1 MAGKIPQYF
10 IDDLLAR
17 ADIVPVVD
25 SRVKLRKTGKN
36 YSACCPFHDEKTPS
50 FTVSP
55 DKQFYY
61 CFGCGASGNAVGF
74 LMEYDRLP
82 FPEAVEK
89 LAASLG
95 LEVPREKLDAGQL
108 KRQQESQSLYQ
119 LTEKAAEYYREKL
132 RDHKVSTPAITYLK
146 NRGLSGAIC
155 KEFGIGLAPPGWD
168 NLLNQLGTSSEKSAQ
183 LELAGLAIR
192 RQDSDGGSNH
202 HGAGKSEPGKRHHYD
217 RFRNRIMFPIRDQ
230 RGRTIAFGGRVL
242 GDDKPKYLN
251 SPETP
256 IFHKGREL
264 YGLWEA
270 RQANRE
276 LKRLIVVEGYMDVVA
291 LAQFGIRCAVATLGT
306 ACGED
311 HIQLAF
317 RHTQEIVFCFDGD
330 KAGRTA
336 ARRALEAGLPHMQDG
351 RSLRFLLLPEGE
363 DPDTLVRQ
371 IGGERFDQ
379 LIDEQG
385 RPLED
390 FLFDLLGEGINI
402 QTMDG
407 RARLSKAA
415 APLLDRLP
423 AGVYRQLMFQQLARR
438 TGLEQDM
445 LEEIIAAEK
454 ARSTELARQSQP
466 VTKPAH
472 KPAPKPGNQPGTRP
486 AANPASA
493 PSAAPMANSPAG
505 ETAPPPYGDEA
516 PPAEAYDG
524 PPPDYDEN
532 AIPQDYPEDSP
543 AAQEGPRRR
552 SGQYRLP
559 AERMLIALLLH
570 HPQLAETIED
580 SSRFS
585 ASNDADLQLFGEI
598 LQVLHKNP
606 GLNSNQLFGRLL
618 NLESKEARELLPRLA
633 MSHPIVGSQGQ
644 AMEYD
649 PNTEFSDC
657 LRTLDLAA
665 ERERKRGLLDQL
677 KSNGNQLSAD
687 QLALLAQ
694 FRRKQD

>member
-95 LEVPREKLDAGQL
+95 LEVPREQL
-108 KRQQESQSLYQ
+108 APAQIKRQQESQSLYQ
-119 LTEKAAEYYREKL
+119 LTDKAAEFYREKL

-146 NRGLSGAIC
+146 NRGLSGAVC

-168 NLLNQLGTSSEKSAQ
+168 NLLNHLGTSAEKAEQ
-183 LELAGLAIR
+183 LELAGLTIR
-192 RQDSDGGSNH
+192 RQDSDGKP
-202 HGAGKSEPGKRHHYD
+202 GKVEPGKRHHYD

-291 LAQFGIRCAVATLGT
+291 LAQFDIRCAVATLGT

-317 RHTQEIVFCFDGD
+317 RHTQELVFCFDGD
-330 KAGRTA
+330 QAGRTA
-336 ARRALEAGLPHMQDG
+336 ARRALEAALPHMQDG

-390 FLFDLLGEGINI
+390 FLFDLLSEGINI

-415 APLLDRLP
+415 APLLDLLP

-454 ARSTELARQSQP
+454 ARSAELARQARP
-466 VTKPAH
+466 
-472 KPAPKPGNQPGTRP
+472 PAPPQPKP
-486 AANPASA
+486 AANIPAASG
-493 PSAAPMANSPAG
+493 PSTEPSG
-505 ETAPPPYGDEA
+505 EYSHTPEEPGFE
-516 PPAEAYDG
+516 G
-524 PPPDYDEN
+524 PPPDYDESEF
-532 AIPQDYPEDSP
+532 PPDYLQTAGAPESGFDDTNQYRE
-543 AAQEGPRRR
+543 APRRR

-570 HPQLAETIED
+570 HPKLAELIDDSARFRD
-580 SSRFS
+580 SS
-585 ASNDADLQLFGEI
+585 DADLQLFGDV

-633 MSHPIVGSQGQ
+633 MSHPIVGAAGQG
-644 AMEYD
+644 MDYD
-649 PNTEFSDC
+649 PQTEFSDC

-665 ERERKRGLLDQL
+665 ERQRKRGLVDQL
-677 KSNGNQLSAD
+677 KNNGNQLSEE

>member
-95 LEVPREKLDAGQL
+95 LEVPREKLDAGQI

-119 LTEKAAEYYREKL
+119 LTEKAAEFYREKL
-132 RDHKVSTPAITYLK
+132 KDHKISTPAITYLK

-168 NLLNQLGTSSEKSAQ
+168 NLLNQLGTSAEKTEQ

-192 RQDSDGGSNH
+192 RQDSDG
-202 HGAGKSEPGKRHHYD
+202 KTEPGKRHHYD

-291 LAQFGIRCAVATLGT
+291 LAQFDIRCAVATLGT

-317 RHTQEIVFCFDGD
+317 RHTQELVFCFDGD
-330 KAGRTA
+330 RAGRTA
-336 ARRALEAGLPHMQDG
+336 ARRALEAALPHMQDG

-371 IGGERFDQ
+371 IGGERFDT

-415 APLLDRLP
+415 APLLDLLP
-423 AGVYRQLMFQQLARR
+423 KGVYRQLMFQQLARR

-454 ARSTELARQSQP
+454 ARSAELARQAQP
-466 VTKPAH
+466 APKPAQ
-472 KPAPKPGNQPGTRP
+472 KPAPKTAAMAQPGEPT
-486 AANPASA
+486 
-493 PSAAPMANSPAG
+493 
-505 ETAPPPYGDEA
+505 PPPFGEEM

-524 PPPDYDEN
+524 PPLDDDYNPPPPDYPDESGPGN
-532 AIPQDYPEDSP
+532 T
-543 AAQEGPRRR
+543 PRRR

-570 HPQLAETIED
+570 HPQLAELIDD
-580 SSRFS
+580 SSRFRD
-585 ASNDADLQLFGEI
+585 SNDADLQLFGEI

-606 GLNSNQLFGRLL
+606 ALNSNQLFGRLM

-633 MSHPIVGSQGQ
+633 MSHPIVGGQGQ
-644 AMEYD
+644 VLEYD
-649 PNTEFSDC
+649 PHTEFSDC
-657 LRTLDLAA
+657 LRTLELAA
-665 ERERKRGLLDQL
+665 ERQRKRELLDQL
-677 KSNGNQLSAD
+677 KTNGNQLSTE

-694 FRRKQD
+694 FRRKKD

>member
-89 LAASLG
+89 LAGSLG
-95 LEVPREKLDAGQL
+95 IEVPREQLAPGQI

-119 LTEKAAEYYREKL
+119 LTEKAADYYRAQLK
-132 RDHKVSTPAITYLK
+132 DHKVAAKAIAYLR
-146 NRGLSGAIC
+146 NRGLTGAIA
-155 KEFGIGLAPPGWD
+155 KDFGIGLAPPGWD
-168 NLLNQLGTSSEKSAQ
+168 NLLNQLGTSSEKSEQ

-192 RQDSDGGSNH
+192 RQDSDGNP
-202 HGAGKSEPGKRHHYD
+202 GKVEPGKRHHYD

-230 RGRTIAFGGRVL
+230 RGRTIGFGGRVL

-291 LAQFGIRCAVATLGT
+291 LAQFDIRCAVATLGT
-306 ACGED
+306 ACGEE

-317 RHTQEIVFCFDGD
+317 RHTQELVFCFDGD
-330 KAGRTA
+330 NAGRTA
-336 ARRALEAGLPHMQDG
+336 ARRALEAALPHMQDG

-371 IGGERFDQ
+371 VGGERFDQ
-379 LIDEQG
+379 MIDDQG

-390 FLFDLLGEGINI
+390 FLFDLLGEGINL

-415 APLLDRLP
+415 APLLDLLP

-438 TGLEQDM
+438 TGLELEM
-445 LEEIIAAEK
+445 LEEVIAAEK
-454 ARSTELARQSQP
+454 ARAAKLAQQPPPVAQPPQSKPQAASSA
-466 VTKPAH
+466 PAH
-472 KPAPKPGNQPGTRP
+472 
-486 AANPASA
+486 
-493 PSAAPMANSPAG
+493 PAG
-505 ETAPPPYGDEA
+505 EHTQPPEAFATPPEYSEYDIPVDE
-516 PPAEAYDG
+516 
-524 PPPDYDEN
+524 
-532 AIPQDYPEDSP
+532 P
-543 AAQEGPRRR
+543 AAMAEEDIRRDAPIRR

-570 HPQLAETIED
+570 HPQLAQLIEN
-580 SSRFS
+580 SAQFR
-585 ASNDADLQLFGEI
+585 ASNDADLQLFADLVDLLKTRPEYN
-598 LQVLHKNP
+598 L
-606 GLNSNQLFGRLL
+606 NQLLGYWRAHHGADSCDQLAQLGNSQLVTGARLMAL
-618 NLESKEARELLPRLA
+618 N
-633 MSHPIVGSQGQ
+633 GQ
-644 AMEYD
+644 YEEYD
-649 PNTEFSDC
+649 PQTEFSDC
-657 LRTLDLAA
+657 LQRLNHAA
-665 ERERKRGLLDQL
+665 EKQRNRDLLNQL
-677 KSNGNQLSAD
+677 KNSGNQLGPE
-687 QLALLAQ
+687 QLALLANW
-694 FRRKQD
+694 RRKPD

>member
-89 LAASLG
+89 LAASLS
-95 LEVPREKLDAGQL
+95 LEVPREQLAPGQV

-119 LTEKAAEYYREKL
+119 LTEQAAEYYRAQLK
-132 RDHKVSTPAITYLK
+132 DHKVAARAITYLK
-146 NRGLSGAIC
+146 NRGLSGAIA

-168 NLLNQLGTSSEKSAQ
+168 NLLNQLATSAEKADQ
-183 LELAGLAIR
+183 LERAGLAIR
-192 RQDSDGGSNH
+192 RQDSDGGQ
-202 HGAGKSEPGKRHHYD
+202 GKQEPGRRHHYD

-291 LAQFGIRCAVATLGT
+291 LAQHDIRCAVATLGT

-317 RHTQEIVFCFDGD
+317 RHTQELVFCFDGD
-330 KAGRTA
+330 QAGRTA
-336 ARRALEAGLPHMQDG
+336 ARRALEAALPQMQDG

-390 FLFDLLGEGINI
+390 FMFDLLGEGINV

-415 APLLDRLP
+415 APLLDLLP

-454 ARSTELARQSQP
+454 ARTAKLAQQP
-466 VTKPAH
+466 VQPPQLHKQPHERSARSDVPAEQH
-472 KPAPKPGNQPGTRP
+472 QPTG
-486 AANPASA
+486 
-493 PSAAPMANSPAG
+493 
-505 ETAPPPYGDEA
+505 APPPMPGAGDEYEGYEGSYQDFA
-516 PPAEAYDG
+516 PPA
-524 PPPDYDEN
+524 DYD
-532 AIPQDYPEDSP
+532 YPD
-543 AAQEGPRRR
+543 EGQPTAESERSHQAPTRR

-570 HPQLAETIED
+570 HPQLAQLIDDDT
-580 SSRFS
+580 RFRNS
-585 ASNDADLQLFGEI
+585 ADADLQLFAE
-598 LQVLHKNP
+598 LVEVLKTRPEYN
-606 GLNSNQLFGRLL
+606 LNQLLGHWRAHHGADSFDTLAKLANSQLVTGARMLAINGQYQEYDPQTEFCDCL
-618 NLESKEARELLPRLA
+618 RSLDQATEKLRKRELLN
-633 MSHPIVGSQGQ
+633 Q
-644 AMEYD
+644 
-649 PNTEFSDC
+649 
-657 LRTLDLAA
+657 LRSA
-665 ERERKRGLLDQL
+665 
-677 KSNGNQLSAD
+677 GNQLGEE

-694 FRRKQD
+694 FRRK

>member
-89 LAASLG
+89 LAASLS
-95 LEVPREKLDAGQL
+95 LEVPREQLAPGQI
-108 KRQQESQSLYQ
+108 KRQQESQNLYS
-119 LTEKAAEYYREKL
+119 LTEKAADYYREQLK
-132 RDHKVSTPAITYLK
+132 DHKVSARAITYLK
-146 NRGLSGAIC
+146 NRGLSGAVA

-168 NLLNQLGTSSEKSAQ
+168 NLLNQLGTSSEKAEQ

-192 RQDSDGGSNH
+192 RQDSDGLSNH
-202 HGAGKSEPGKRHHYD
+202 REGGKTEPGKRHHYD

-291 LAQFGIRCAVATLGT
+291 LAQYGIRCAVATLGT

-317 RHTQEIVFCFDGD
+317 RHTGELVFCFDGD
-330 KAGRTA
+330 QAGRTA
-336 ARRALEAGLPHMQDG
+336 ARRALEAALPHMQDG

-390 FLFDLLGEGINI
+390 FLFDLLGEGINL

-415 APLLDRLP
+415 APLLDLLP
-423 AGVYRQLMFQQLARR
+423 AGVYRPLMFQQLARR

-454 ARSTELARQSQP
+454 ARSAELARQGQP
-466 VTKPAH
+466 AKRPEPTAPTPPPQPAQSSG
-472 KPAPKPGNQPGTRP
+472 PAQHPQMPP
-486 AANPASA
+486 AEYEDMS
-493 PSAAPMANSPAG
+493 
-505 ETAPPPYGDEA
+505 APPPDFEA
-516 PPAEAYDG
+516 DY
-524 PPPDYDEN
+524 PPPYEE
-532 AIPQDYPEDSP
+532 PQLDG
-543 AAQEGPRRR
+543 AQTPTRR

-570 HPQLAETIED
+570 HPQLAQMIQD
-580 SSRFS
+580 STRFRDS
-585 ASNDADLQLFGEI
+585 GDADLALFAQLVDLLKTRPEYN
-598 LQVLHKNP
+598 L
-606 GLNSNQLFGRLL
+606 NQLLGHWRAHHGAESFDALAKLANSQLVTGARMLAL
-618 NLESKEARELLPRLA
+618 N
-633 MSHPIVGSQGQ
+633 GQ
-644 AMEYD
+644 YQEYD
-649 PNTEFSDC
+649 PESEFRDC
-657 LRTLDLAA
+657 LQRMEWAA
-665 ERERKRGLLDQL
+665 EKQRKRDVLNQL
-677 KSNGNQLSAD
+677 KSAGNQLGEE

-694 FRRKQD
+694 WRPRAADKTE

>member
-95 LEVPREKLDAGQL
+95 IEVPREQLAPGQI

-119 LTEKAAEYYREKL
+119 LTEKAADYYRSQLK
-132 RDHKVSTPAITYLK
+132 DHKVAAKAIAYLR
-146 NRGLSGAIC
+146 NRGLTGAIA
-155 KEFGIGLAPPGWD
+155 KDFGIGLAPPGWD
-168 NLLNQLGTSSEKSAQ
+168 NLLNQLGTTAEKAEQ

-192 RQDSDGGSNH
+192 RQDSDGNP
-202 HGAGKSEPGKRHHYD
+202 GKTEPGKRHHYD

-230 RGRTIAFGGRVL
+230 RGRTIGFGGRVL

-291 LAQFGIRCAVATLGT
+291 LAQFDIRCAVATLGT
-306 ACGED
+306 ACGEE

-317 RHTQEIVFCFDGD
+317 RHTQELVFCFDGD
-330 KAGRTA
+330 NAGRTA
-336 ARRALEAGLPHMQDG
+336 ARRALEAALPHMQDG

-379 LIDEQG
+379 MIDEQG

-390 FLFDLLGEGINI
+390 FLFDLLGEGINL

-415 APLLDRLP
+415 APLLDLLP

-438 TGLEQDM
+438 TGLELEM
-445 LEEIIAAEK
+445 LEEVIAAEK
-454 ARSTELARQSQP
+454 ARAAKLAQQAQP
-466 VTKPAH
+466 A
-472 KPAPKPGNQPGTRP
+472 
-486 AANPASA
+486 
-493 PSAAPMANSPAG
+493 
-505 ETAPPPYGDEA
+505 A
-516 PPAEAYDG
+516 PPAQNKPQPTPPATVQ
-524 PPPDYDEN
+524 PPPGQPLQSPPPGPEDFATPPEYDDYD
-532 AIPQDYPEDSP
+532 IPADEHASIAEEHFRQGAPT
-543 AAQEGPRRR
+543 RR

-570 HPQLAETIED
+570 HPQLAQLIDD
-580 SSRFS
+580 SAHFRS
-585 ASNDADLQLFGEI
+585 SNDADLQLFAD
-598 LQVLHKNP
+598 LVDLLKSRPDYN
-606 GLNSNQLFGRLL
+606 LNQLLGYWRAHHGAESCDQLAQLGNSQLVTGARLL
-618 NLESKEARELLPRLA
+618 AIN
-633 MSHPIVGSQGQ
+633 GQ
-644 AMEYD
+644 YEEYD
-649 PNTEFSDC
+649 PQTEFSDC
-657 LRTLDLAA
+657 LRRLERAA
-665 ERERKRGLLDQL
+665 EKQRNRDLLDQL
-677 KSNGNQLSAD
+677 KSSGNQLGAE
-687 QLALLAQ
+687 QLALLAHW
-694 FRRKQD
+694 RRKSD

>member
-89 LAASLG
+89 LAASLS
-95 LEVPREKLDAGQL
+95 LEVPREQL
-108 KRQQESQSLYQ
+108 APAQIKRQQESQSLYQ
-119 LTEKAAEYYREKL
+119 LTEKAAEFYREKL
-132 RDHKVSTPAITYLK
+132 RDHKVSARAITYLK
-146 NRGLSGAIC
+146 NRGLSGAVA

-168 NLLNQLGTSSEKSAQ
+168 NLLNHLGTSSEKTEQ

-192 RQDSDGGSNH
+192 RQDSDGNP
-202 HGAGKSEPGKRHHYD
+202 GKAEPGKRHHYD

-291 LAQFGIRCAVATLGT
+291 LAQYGIRCAVATLGT

-317 RHTQEIVFCFDGD
+317 RHTGEIVFCFDGD
-330 KAGRTA
+330 QAGRTA

-415 APLLDRLP
+415 APLLDLLP

-454 ARSTELARQSQP
+454 ARTAKLAQQ
-466 VTKPAH
+466 
-472 KPAPKPGNQPGTRP
+472 
-486 AANPASA
+486 A
-493 PSAAPMANSPAG
+493 PSAAAPAKAPPKQASAQPSAEG
-505 ETAPPPYGDEA
+505 ERPQQPHTTEYPDTGGDAPPPGYDE
-516 PPAEAYDG
+516 
-524 PPPDYDEN
+524 PPPDYDL
-532 AIPQDYPEDSP
+532 ADLPPQREDEP
-543 AAQEGPRRR
+543 AAQQPARRH

-570 HPQLAETIED
+570 HPQLAQLIAD
-580 SSRFS
+580 PARFRD
-585 ASNDADLQLFGEI
+585 SNDADLQLFGEI

-618 NLESKEARELLPRLA
+618 NLESKEARELLPHLA
-633 MSHPIVGSQGQ
+633 MSHPIVGSAGQ
-644 AMEYD
+644 ALEYD
-649 PNTEFSDC
+649 PETEFNDC
-657 LRTLDLAA
+657 LRTLETAA
-665 ERERKRGLLDQL
+665 EKQRKRGLLDQL
-677 KSNGNQLSAD
+677 KSNGNQLSPE

>member
-17 ADIVPVVD
+17 ADIVEVVD

-61 CFGCGASGNAVGF
+61 CFGCGANGNAVGF

-89 LAASLG
+89 LAASQG
-95 LEVPREKLDAGQL
+95 LEVPREQLAPGQE
-108 KRQQESQSLYQ
+108 KRQRESQSLYQ
-119 LTEKAAEYYREKL
+119 LTEKAADFYRQQL
-132 RDHKVSTPAITYLK
+132 RAHPSAGRAIGYLK
-146 NRGLSGAIC
+146 QRGLSGEIARD
-155 KEFGIGLAPPGWD
+155 FGIGLAPPGWD
-168 NLLNQLGTSSEKSAQ
+168 SLLSALGDTSEKADQ

-192 RQDSDGGSNH
+192 RQDSDGRT
-202 HGAGKSEPGKRHHYD
+202 EPGRRHHYD

-242 GDDKPKYLN
+242 GDEKPKYLN

-270 RQANRE
+270 RQANRSLE
-276 LKRLIVVEGYMDVVA
+276 RLIVVEGYMDVVA
-291 LAQFGIRCAVATLGT
+291 LAQYGIRCAVATLGT

-317 RHTQEIVFCFDGD
+317 RHTAELVFCFDGD
-330 KAGRTA
+330 QAGRTA
-336 ARRALEAGLPHMQDG
+336 ARRALEAALPQMQDG

-371 IGGERFDQ
+371 VGQERFEQ
-379 LIDEQG
+379 LLDEQA

-390 FLFDLLGEGINI
+390 FLFDLLGEGINL

-407 RARLSKAA
+407 RARLSKLA

-423 AGVYRQLMFQQLARR
+423 EGVYRQLMFQQLAAR
-438 TGLEQDM
+438 TGLDKETLQ
-445 LEEIIAAEK
+445 EIIAAEK
-454 ARSTELARQSQP
+454 EREKARLPQAPAQP
-466 VTKPAH
+466 T
-472 KPAPKPGNQPGTRP
+472 APREAQPQQE
-486 AANPASA
+486 
-493 PSAAPMANSPAG
+493 AAPMGA
-505 ETAPPPYGDEA
+505 DM
-516 PPAEAYDG
+516 PPADIPDYGEMPPQGDLAPGEAY
-524 PPPDYDEN
+524 PPQ
-532 AIPQDYPEDSP
+532 APQP
-543 AAQEGPRRR
+543 RR

-559 AERMLIALLLH
+559 PERMLIALLLH
-570 HPQLAETIED
+570 HPQLAQQIED
-580 SSRFS
+580 CARFHGS
-585 ASNDADLQLFGEI
+585 QDPDLQLFGQLVE
-598 LQVLHKNP
+598 LLRSRPDYN
-606 GLNSNQLFGRLL
+606 LNQLLGYWRAHHGAASCDTVAQLAASQL
-618 NLESKEARELLPRLA
+618 VSGVRQLAQGDTNL
-633 MSHPIVGSQGQ
+633 
-644 AMEYD
+644 EYD
-649 PNTEFSDC
+649 PQAEFSDC
-657 LRTLDLAA
+657 LQRLERAA
-665 ERERKRGLLDQL
+665 QKQRNRSLLDQL
-677 KSNGNQLSAD
+677 RSSNGQLSPEER
-687 QLALLAQ
+687 ALLANWQ
-694 FRRKQD
+694 RKHH

>member
-50 FTVSP
+50 FSVSP

-95 LEVPREKLDAGQL
+95 LEVPREQLAPGQL

-119 LTEKAAEYYREKL
+119 LTEKAADYYREKL
-132 RDHKVSTPAITYLK
+132 KDHKVSTPAITYLK
-146 NRGLSGAIC
+146 NRGLSGAVA

-168 NLLNQLGTSSEKSAQ
+168 NLLNHLGTSSEKAEQ

-192 RQDSDGGSNH
+192 RTDSDGNP
-202 HGAGKSEPGKRHHYD
+202 GKNEPGKRHHYD

-276 LKRLIVVEGYMDVVA
+276 LKRLIMVEGYMDVVA

-317 RHTQEIVFCFDGD
+317 RHTGEIVFCFDGD

-336 ARRALEAGLPHMQDG
+336 ARRALESALPHMQDG

-390 FLFDLLGEGINI
+390 FLFDLVGEGINI

-415 APLLDRLP
+415 APLLDLLP

-454 ARSTELARQSQP
+454 ARAAELNRQAQP
-466 VTKPAH
+466 APA
-472 KPAPKPGNQPGTRP
+472 PAPKPATKPTG
-486 AANPASA
+486 A
-493 PSAAPMANSPAG
+493 PSSAG
-505 ETAPPPYGDEA
+505 EFQAPGYGEETPPP
-516 PPAEAYDG
+516 EAYDG
-524 PPPDYDEN
+524 PPPGFEYGEQGYGHE
-532 AIPQDYPEDSP
+532 PPEYHEDSGQP
-543 AAQEGPRRR
+543 HQAPRRR

-570 HPQLAETIED
+570 HPQLATLIDD
-580 SSRFS
+580 SAQYRS
-585 ASNDADLQLFGEI
+585 SNDADLQLFGEI

-606 GLNSNQLFGRLL
+606 ALNSNQLFGRLM

-633 MSHPIVGSQGQ
+633 MSHPIVGGQGQ
-644 AMEYD
+644 GMEYD
-649 PNTEFSDC
+649 PQTEFSDC
-657 LRTLDLAA
+657 LRNLELAA
-665 ERERKRGLLDQL
+665 ERQRKRGLVDQL
-677 KSNGNQLSAD
+677 KSNGNQLSAE

-694 FRRKQD
+694 FRRK

>member
-89 LAASLG
+89 LAASMG
-95 LEVPREKLDAGQL
+95 IDVPREQLAPGQI

-119 LTEKAAEYYREKL
+119 LTEKAADFYRTQLK
-132 RDHKVSTPAITYLK
+132 DHKVSTPAITYLK
-146 NRGLSGAIC
+146 NRGLSGAVC

-168 NLLNQLGTSSEKSAQ
+168 NLLNQLGTSSEKTEQ

-192 RQDSDGGSNH
+192 RQDSDGNP
-202 HGAGKSEPGKRHHYD
+202 GKMEPGKRHHYD

-291 LAQFGIRCAVATLGT
+291 LAQYDIRCAVATLGT

-317 RHTQEIVFCFDGD
+317 RHTQELVFCFDGD
-330 KAGRTA
+330 QAGRTA
-336 ARRALEAGLPHMQDG
+336 ARRALEAALPQMQDG
-351 RSLRFLLLPEGE
+351 RSVRFLLLPEGE

-390 FLFDLLGEGINI
+390 FLFDLLSEGINI

-415 APLLDRLP
+415 APLLDLLP

-454 ARSTELARQSQP
+454 ARAAKLAQQAQP
-466 VTKPAH
+466 TP
-472 KPAPKPGNQPGTRP
+472 PKPVPTAAGEDHARP
-486 AANPASA
+486 AAPA
-493 PSAAPMANSPAG
+493 
-505 ETAPPPYGDEA
+505 
-516 PPAEAYDG
+516 PAEAFNEVPPADYEVPPGYDDDESEAHYYTHPSSHPSSHSSSHPSEG
-524 PPPDYDEN
+524 PQTRET
-532 AIPQDYPEDSP
+532 
-543 AAQEGPRRR
+543 PRRR

-570 HPQLAETIED
+570 HPQLAQLIDD
-580 SSRFS
+580 SARFRDS
-585 ASNDADLQLFGEI
+585 DDSDLQLFAEI
-598 LQVLHKNP
+598 LQVMHQNP
-606 GLNSNQLFGRLL
+606 ALNSNQLFGRLMTL
-618 NLESKEARELLPRLA
+618 QSKEARELLPQLA
-633 MSHPIVGSQGQ
+633 MSHPIVGSVSQS
-644 AMEYD
+644 MEYD
-649 PNTEFSDC
+649 PQTEFQDC
-657 LRTLDLAA
+657 LQRLAHSA
-665 ERERKRGLLDQL
+665 EKQRKRDLLDQL
-677 KSNGNQLSAD
+677 KNSGNQLGEE

-694 FRRKQD
+694 FRRKPH

>member
-89 LAASLG
+89 LAASLS

-168 NLLNQLGTSSEKSAQ
+168 NLLNQLGTSSEKAGQ

-192 RQDSDGGSNH
+192 RQDSDGHSN
-202 HGAGKSEPGKRHHYD
+202 GKESGKAEPAKRHHYD

-291 LAQFGIRCAVATLGT
+291 LAQFDIRCAVATLGT

-415 APLLDRLP
+415 APLLDLLP

-454 ARSTELARQSQP
+454 ARGAELARQSQP
-466 VTKPAH
+466 AT
-472 KPAPKPGNQPGTRP
+472 KPAPKPTAKPTAQP
-486 AANPASA
+486 A
-493 PSAAPMANSPAG
+493 PSAAPTANPTAG

-524 PPPDYDEN
+524 PPPDYEESG
-532 AIPQDYPEDSP
+532 IPQDYPEEIAPGS
-543 AAQEGPRRR
+543 PRRR

-570 HPQLAETIED
+570 HPQLAETID
-580 SSRFS
+580 DCSRFS
-585 ASNDADLQLFGEI
+585 SSNDADLQLFGEV

-606 GLNSNQLFGRLL
+606 GLNSNQLFGRLM

-633 MSHPIVGSQGQ
+633 TSHPIVGGQGQ

-649 PNTEFSDC
+649 PHTEFSDC

-665 ERERKRGLLDQL
+665 ERARKRGLLDQL
-677 KSNGNQLSAD
+677 KNNGNQLSAD

>member
-95 LEVPREKLDAGQL
+95 LEVPREQL
-108 KRQQESQSLYQ
+108 APAQIKRQQESQSLYQ
-119 LTEKAAEYYREKL
+119 LTEKAADFYREKL
-132 RDHKVSTPAITYLK
+132 RDHTVSTPAITYLK
-146 NRGLSGAIC
+146 NRGLSGAVC

-168 NLLNQLGTSSEKSAQ
+168 NLLNVLGTSSEKAEQ

-192 RQDSDGGSNH
+192 RQDSDG
-202 HGAGKSEPGKRHHYD
+202 KTEPGKRHHYD

-317 RHTQEIVFCFDGD
+317 RHTGELVFCFDGD
-330 KAGRTA
+330 QAGRTA
-336 ARRALEAGLPHMQDG
+336 ARRALEAALPHMQDG

-390 FLFDLLGEGINI
+390 FLFDLLSEGINV

-415 APLLDRLP
+415 APLLDLLP

-454 ARSTELARQSQP
+454 ARSAELARQARPPAPAQP
-466 VTKPAH
+466 KPA
-472 KPAPKPGNQPGTRP
+472 ANAAAPGNQP
-486 AANPASA
+486 
-493 PSAAPMANSPAG
+493 
-505 ETAPPPYGDEA
+505 PPPPSERPHTPEDPEF
-516 PPAEAYDG
+516 DS
-524 PPPDYDEN
+524 PPPDYDYGEV
-532 AIPQDYPEDSP
+532 PPEYLQDPGAPDSVIDG
-543 AAQEGPRRR
+543 ADHYRETPRRR

-570 HPQLAETIED
+570 HPQLAGLIDD
-580 SSRFS
+580 SARFRD
-585 ASNDADLQLFGEI
+585 SNDADLQLFGEV

-618 NLESKEARELLPRLA
+618 NLDSKEARELLPRLA
-633 MSHPIVGSQGQ
+633 MSHPIVGAAGQ
-644 AMEYD
+644 KLEYD
-649 PNTEFSDC
+649 AETEFRDC
-657 LRTLDLAA
+657 LQRLEWKAEKERRDTVQSKLNSTGESLA
-665 ERERKRGLLDQL
+665 E
-677 KSNGNQLSAD
+677 
-687 QLALLAQ
+687 QLALLEQ
-694 FRRKQD
+694 WRKKSH

>member
-1 MAGKIPQYF
+1 MAGKIPQHF

-61 CFGCGASGNAVGF
+61 CFGCGASGNAIGF

-95 LEVPREKLDAGQL
+95 IDVPREQLAPGQV

-119 LTEKAAEYYREKL
+119 LTEKAADYYRAQLKEH
-132 RDHKVSTPAITYLK
+132 RAAGAAITYLR
-146 NRGLSGAIC
+146 NRGLSGAIARD
-155 KEFGIGLAPPGWD
+155 FGIGLAPPGWD
-168 NLLNQLGTSSEKSAQ
+168 NLLNQLGTSAEKAEL
-183 LELAGLAIR
+183 LERAGLAIR
-192 RQDSDGGSNH
+192 RQDSDGNP
-202 HGAGKSEPGKRHHYD
+202 GKNEPGKRHHYD

-230 RGRTIAFGGRVL
+230 RGRTIGFGGRVL
-242 GDDKPKYLN
+242 GDEKPKYLN

-276 LKRLIVVEGYMDVVA
+276 LQRLIVVEGYMDVVA
-291 LAQFGIRCAVATLGT
+291 LAQFDIRCAVATLGT
-306 ACGED
+306 ACGEE

-317 RHTQEIVFCFDGD
+317 RHTQELVFCFDGD
-330 KAGRTA
+330 QAGRTA
-336 ARRALEAGLPHMQDG
+336 ARRALEAALPHMQDG

-371 IGGERFDQ
+371 IGGERFNQ

-390 FLFDLLGEGINI
+390 FLFDLLGEGINL

-415 APLLDRLP
+415 APLLDLLP

-454 ARSTELARQSQP
+454 ARAAKLAQQP
-466 VTKPAH
+466 QTTP
-472 KPAPKPGNQPGTRP
+472 PAPPQSNSPQERP
-486 AANPASA
+486 QAHPELHM
-493 PSAAPMANSPAG
+493 PPVAAPH
-505 ETAPPPYGDEA
+505 APE
-516 PPAEAYDG
+516 PPADYAA
-524 PPPDYDEN
+524 PPDYD
-532 AIPQDYPEDSP
+532 DYNDLPVPADDSA
-543 AAQEGPRRR
+543 AAQAAPSGRR

-570 HPQLAETIED
+570 HPQLAQMIED
-580 SSRFS
+580 SVRFRD
-585 ASNDADLQLFGEI
+585 SNDADLQLFADLVDLLKTRPEYN
-598 LQVLHKNP
+598 L
-606 GLNSNQLFGRLL
+606 NQLLGYWRAHHGADSCDQLATL
-618 NLESKEARELLPRLA
+618 ANSQLVTGARMLA
-633 MSHPIVGSQGQ
+633 MNGQ
-644 AMEYD
+644 YQEYD
-649 PNTEFSDC
+649 PQTEFSDC
-657 LRTLDLAA
+657 LLRLEHAA
-665 ERERKRGLLDQL
+665 EKQRKRDVLQKL
-677 KSNGNQLSAD
+677 KSSGNQLGEE

-694 FRRKQD
+694 WRRKQD

>member
-95 LEVPREKLDAGQL
+95 IDVPREQLAPGQV

-119 LTEKAAEYYREKL
+119 LTEKAADYYRAQLKEH
-132 RDHKVSTPAITYLK
+132 RAAGAAITYLR
-146 NRGLSGAIC
+146 NRGLSGAIARD
-155 KEFGIGLAPPGWD
+155 FAIGLAPPGWD
-168 NLLNQLGTSSEKSAQ
+168 NLLNQLGTSSEKAEL
-183 LELAGLAIR
+183 LERAGLAIR
-192 RQDSDGGSNH
+192 RQDSDGNP
-202 HGAGKSEPGKRHHYD
+202 GKNEPGKRHHYD

-230 RGRTIAFGGRVL
+230 RGRTIGFGGRVL
-242 GDDKPKYLN
+242 GDEKPKYLN

-276 LKRLIVVEGYMDVVA
+276 LQRLIVVEGYMDVVA
-291 LAQFGIRCAVATLGT
+291 LAQFDIRCAVATLGT
-306 ACGED
+306 ACGEE

-317 RHTQEIVFCFDGD
+317 RHTQELVFCFDGD
-330 KAGRTA
+330 QAGRTA
-336 ARRALEAGLPHMQDG
+336 ARRALEAALPHMQDG

-371 IGGERFDQ
+371 IGGERFNQ

-390 FLFDLLGEGINI
+390 FLFDLLGEGINL

-415 APLLDRLP
+415 APLLDLLP

-454 ARSTELARQSQP
+454 ARTAKLAQQSQ
-466 VTKPAH
+466 TAA
-472 KPAPKPGNQPGTRP
+472 PAPAPPNSPQERPQAQPERHVP
-486 AANPASA
+486 PSPASQDA
-493 PSAAPMANSPAG
+493 LESPADY
-505 ETAPPPYGDEA
+505 AM
-516 PPAEAYDG
+516 
-524 PPPDYDEN
+524 PPPDYD
-532 AIPQDYPEDSP
+532 DYSDLPVPADDSAP
-543 AAQEGPRRR
+543 AQEAATRRR

-570 HPQLAETIED
+570 HPQLAQMIED
-580 SSRFS
+580 SVRFRD
-585 ASNDADLQLFGEI
+585 SNDADLQLFADLVE
-598 LQVLHKNP
+598 LLKSRPEYN
-606 GLNSNQLFGRLL
+606 LNQLLGYWRAHHGADSCDQLA
-618 NLESKEARELLPRLA
+618 NLANSQLVTGARMLA
-633 MSHPIVGSQGQ
+633 MNGQ
-644 AMEYD
+644 YQEYD
-649 PNTEFSDC
+649 PQTEFSDC
-657 LRTLDLAA
+657 LRRLEHAA
-665 ERERKRGLLDQL
+665 EKQRKRDVLQKL
-677 KSNGNQLSAD
+677 KSSGNQLGEE

-694 FRRKQD
+694 WRRKQD

>member
-50 FTVSP
+50 FSVSP

-89 LAASLG
+89 LSASLG
-95 LEVPREKLDAGQL
+95 LEVPREQL
-108 KRQQESQSLYQ
+108 APAQIKRQQESQSLYQ
-119 LTEKAAEYYREKL
+119 LTEKATEFFREKL
-132 RDHKVSTPAITYLK
+132 KDHKISAKAIAYLK
-146 NRGLSGAIC
+146 NRGLSGAVAQ
-155 KEFGIGLAPPGWD
+155 EFSIGLAPPGWD
-168 NLLNQLGTSSEKSAQ
+168 NLLNHLGSSAEKSEQ

-192 RQDSDGGSNH
+192 RQDSDGNPGR
-202 HGAGKSEPGKRHHYD
+202 SEPGKRHHYD

-256 IFHKGREL
+256 IFHKSREL

-291 LAQFGIRCAVATLGT
+291 LAQFDIRCAVATLGT

-317 RHTQEIVFCFDGD
+317 RHTQELVFCFDGD

-336 ARRALEAGLPHMQDG
+336 ARRALEAALPHIQDG
-351 RSLRFLLLPEGE
+351 RSLLFLLLPEGE

-415 APLLDRLP
+415 APLLDLLP

-454 ARSTELARQSQP
+454 ARSAEFARQSQP
-466 VTKPAH
+466 AAKPPAH
-472 KPAPKPGNQPGTRP
+472 GSGTPPPSTPTPGNSSGKRPP
-486 AANPASA
+486 AATQPPGYPDAPPADYD
-493 PSAAPMANSPAG
+493 
-505 ETAPPPYGDEA
+505 APPPGYDYADEPA
-516 PPAEAYDG
+516 LHTEDHTPPA
-524 PPPDYDEN
+524 
-532 AIPQDYPEDSP
+532 QP
-543 AAQEGPRRR
+543 ARRR

-570 HPQLAETIED
+570 HPQLAQLIDD
-580 SSRFS
+580 SARFRD
-585 ASNDADLQLFGEI
+585 SNDLDLQLFGEI
-598 LQVLHKNP
+598 LQVMHQNP
-606 GLNSNQLFGRLL
+606 ALNSNQLFGRLM
-618 NLESKEARELLPRLA
+618 NLQSKDARELLPRLA
-633 MSHPIVGSQGQ
+633 TSHPIVGNSDQNL
-644 AMEYD
+644 EYD
-649 PNTEFSDC
+649 PQAEFSDC
-657 LRTLDLAA
+657 LQRLQHSAEKQHKRT
-665 ERERKRGLLDQL
+665 LLDQL
-677 KSNGNQLSAD
+677 KSNGNQLSAE
-687 QLALLAQ
+687 QLTLLAQ
-694 FRRKQD
+694 FRRKPD

>member
-89 LAASLG
+89 LAASMG
-95 LEVPREKLDAGQL
+95 IDVPREQLAPGQV

-119 LTEKAAEYYREKL
+119 LTEKAAEYFRGQLK
-132 RDHKVSTPAITYLK
+132 DHKIAARAITYLK
-146 NRGLSGAIC
+146 NRGLSGAVA
-155 KEFGIGLAPPGWD
+155 KEFGIGLAPAGWD
-168 NLLNQLGTSSEKSAQ
+168 NLLNHLGTSSEKAEQ

-192 RQDSDGGSNH
+192 RTDSDGNP
-202 HGAGKSEPGKRHHYD
+202 GKHEPGKRHHYD

-242 GDDKPKYLN
+242 GDEKPKYLN

-256 IFHKGREL
+256 IFHKGKEL

-291 LAQFGIRCAVATLGT
+291 LAQYGIRCAVATLGT

-317 RHTQEIVFCFDGD
+317 RHTQELVFCFDGD
-330 KAGRTA
+330 QAGRTA
-336 ARRALEAGLPHMQDG
+336 ARRALEAALPYMQDG

-379 LIDEQG
+379 LIDDQG

-415 APLLDRLP
+415 APLLDLLP

-454 ARSTELARQSQP
+454 ARAAKLAQDARP
-466 VTKPAH
+466 
-472 KPAPKPGNQPGTRP
+472 PAP
-486 AANPASA
+486 NPAPA
-493 PSAAPMANSPAG
+493 QPKVAAAPTPPPEFPSADDYP
-505 ETAPPPYGDEA
+505 T
-516 PPAEAYDG
+516 
-524 PPPDYDEN
+524 PPPDYDYGSEPHPYPDEDVP
-532 AIPQDYPEDSP
+532 PQSTSH
-543 AAQEGPRRR
+543 RRR
-552 SGQYRLP
+552 GGQYRLP

-570 HPQLAETIED
+570 HPQLAQLIGD
-580 SSRFS
+580 SARFTDSR
-585 ASNDADLQLFGEI
+585 DADLQLFGDI
-598 LQVLHKNP
+598 LKVMHQNP
-606 GLNSNQLFGRLL
+606 ALNSNQLFGRLM
-618 NLESKEARELLPRLA
+618 NLESRDARELILRLA
-633 MSHPIVGSQGQ
+633 MSHPIVGGAGQ
-644 AMEYD
+644 KLEYD
-649 PNTEFSDC
+649 PETEFRDC
-657 LRTLDLAA
+657 LQSLDLAA
-665 ERERKRGLLDQL
+665 ERQRKRDLVDQL
-677 KSNGNQLSAD
+677 KSSGSTLGAE

-694 FRRKQD
+694 FRRKSD

>member
-1 MAGKIPQYF
+1 MAGKIPQHF

-17 ADIVPVVD
+17 ADIVEVVD

-61 CFGCGASGNAVGF
+61 CFGCGANGNAVGF

-89 LAASLG
+89 LAGSLG
-95 LEVPREKLDAGQL
+95 LEVPREQLAPGQE
-108 KRQQESQSLYQ
+108 KRQRESQSLYQ
-119 LTEKAAEYYREKL
+119 LTDKAADFYRQQL
-132 RDHKVSTPAITYLK
+132 RAHPAAGRAITYLK
-146 NRGLSGAIC
+146 QRGLSGEIARD
-155 KEFGIGLAPPGWD
+155 FAIGLAPPGWD
-168 NLLNQLGTSSEKSAQ
+168 NLLNALGDTAQKADQ
-183 LELAGLAIR
+183 LEQAGLAIR
-192 RQDSDGGSNH
+192 RQDSDGNT
-202 HGAGKSEPGKRHHYD
+202 KPGQRHHYD

-242 GDDKPKYLN
+242 GDEKPKYLN

-311 HIQLAF
+311 HILLAF
-317 RHTQEIVFCFDGD
+317 RHTAELVFCFDGD
-330 KAGRTA
+330 QAGRTA
-336 ARRALEAGLPHMQDG
+336 ARRALEAALPQMQDG

-371 IGGERFDQ
+371 VGGERFEQ
-379 LIDEQG
+379 MLDEQA

-390 FLFDLLGEGINI
+390 FLFDLLGEGINL

-407 RARLSKAA
+407 RARLSKLA

-423 AGVYRQLMFQQLARR
+423 DGVFRQLMFQQLAAR
-438 TGLEQDM
+438 TGLDKETLQ
-445 LEEIIAAEK
+445 EVISAEK
-454 ARSTELARQSQP
+454 ARARAAAP
-466 VTKPAH
+466 APPPATTKPAPS
-472 KPAPKPGNQPGTRP
+472 KPESPPEFASP
-486 AANPASA
+486 AADFGDPGDYND
-493 PSAAPMANSPAG
+493 
-505 ETAPPPYGDEA
+505 YGDMP
-516 PPAEAYDG
+516 PPAEYEPFEAQ
-524 PPPDYDEN
+524 PPSSG
-532 AIPQDYPEDSP
+532 IPV
-543 AAQEGPRRR
+543 RR

-570 HPQLAETIED
+570 HPQLAQQIDD
-580 SSRFS
+580 SGRFRDS
-585 ASNDADLQLFGEI
+585 GDADLQLFADLVDL
-598 LQVLHKNP
+598 LQKRPDYNL
-606 GLNSNQLFGRLL
+606 NQLLGYWRAHHGAD
-618 NLESKEARELLPRLA
+618 SCDTLA
-633 MSHPIVGSQGQ
+633 KLAASQLVSGVRQ
-644 AMEYD
+644 LAQGDTQLEYD
-649 PNTEFSDC
+649 PAAEFNDC
-657 LRTLDLAA
+657 LQRLENAA
-665 ERERKRGLLDQL
+665 RKARNRGLLDQL
-677 KSNGNQLSAD
+677 RSDNGQLTPE
-687 QLALLAQ
+687 QRALLANWQ
-694 FRRKQD
+694 RKED